1 MAHRVVVVGAGFGG
15 LWATRRLARAGT
27 RVTLIDQRNYH
38 TFFPLL
44 YQVAAAELGP
54 TSIGYPVRSALRDLK
69 GVDFRL
75 GRAASLDLEGR
86 HVILAD
92 GDAVPYDTLL
102 LSPGSV
108 THYFGVPGAE
118 EHAFPLRW
126 MQDALELRRHILT
139 RLESATRLE
148 GGERSRALTFVIVGG
163 GATGVEYAGALAE
176 LLYGPVLADFPE
188 LGRAD
193 LRIVLVEGRDRVLGA
208 MHPDLSA
215 YAASR
220 LESRG
225 VELRLGAQVASVDL
239 GGVSLADG
247 TRLDGETVVWT
258 AGVRGD
264 PVFAASGLEAGP
276 GGRLLVE
283 PTLQARGRP
292 DVFVV
297 GDLAYVEHEGEPLPQ
312 VAPAAMQLGEAAADN
327 ILRLIE
333 GNRPVPFRYQ
343 DPGMMAVIGRYAAV
357 AEIGGYRGGG
367 LFAWTLW
374 ALIHIA
380 KLIGFR
386 SRLLV
391 LVNWAWNYLSFRRA
405 VRLILPDRME
415 PAGQAGAVARSPDE
429 SL

>member
-1 MAHRVVVVGAGFGG
+1 MSPRVVVVGAGFGG
-15 LWATRRLARAGT
+15 LWATRRLVRGGA

-54 TSIGYPVRSALRDLK
+54 TSIGYPVRSALRDMK
-69 GVDFRL
+69 QVEFRL
-75 GRAASLDLEGR
+75 GRVTSLQ
-86 HVILAD
+86 LAD
-92 GDAVPYDTLL
+92 RSLTLSDGTAVPYETLL

-108 THYFGVPGAE
+108 THFFGVPGAQ

-126 MQDALELRRHILT
+126 MSDALELRHHILSGF
-139 RLESATRLE
+139 EQAARLE
-148 GGERSRALTFVIVGG
+148 GPERTRALTFIIVGG

-176 LLYGPVLADFPE
+176 LVFGPVLADFPE
-188 LGRAD
+188 FRPEE
-193 LRIVLVEGRDRVLGA
+193 LRIVLVEGQDRVLGG
-208 MHPDLSA
+208 MHPDLSS

-225 VELRLGAQVASVDL
+225 VELRLNALVESVD
-239 GGVSLADG
+239 GTGVTLTDG
-247 TRLDGETVVWT
+247 VRLEGDTVVWT

-264 PVFAASGLEAGP
+264 PVFTEAGLETGP
-276 GGRLLVE
+276 GGRVIVE
-283 PTLQARGRP
+283 PTLQARGWP
-292 DVFVV
+292 DVFVA
-297 GDLAYVEHEGEPLPQ
+297 GDLTYLEHEGQPIPQ
-312 VAPAAMQLGEAAADN
+312 VAPAAMQLGEAAAEN
-327 ILRLIE
+327 ILRRSE
-333 GNRPVPFRYQ
+333 GARLLNFRYE

-367 LFAWTLW
+367 LFAWVMW

-405 VRLILPDRME
+405 VRLILPDRVGDDS
-415 PAGQAGAVARSPDE
+415 ANGAQ
-429 SL
+429 